1 MSKRTLATQ
10 ECCCATCPLNPIS
23 AVPNP
28 CCNNQRWR
36 GPSAL
41 GKAMRRRDF
50 IKVIAGSV
58 AAWPLAAQAQ
68 PLDQMRRIGVLSLA
82 AGPNPIFMDL
92 FRGLRELGWVDG
104 QNMAVEYRWA

>member
-1 MSKRTLATQ
+1 
-10 ECCCATCPLNPIS
+10 
-23 AVPNP
+23 
-28 CCNNQRWR
+28 
-36 GPSAL
+36 
-41 GKAMRRRDF
+41 MRRRNF

-68 PLDQMRRIGVLSLA
+68 LLDQMRRIGVLSLA

-104 QNMAVEYRWA
+104 KNMAVEYRWASGRQDRLSALAADFA